1 VNTDFSGAWP
11 SRVTPFGLPSSG
23 EGRAAETERPH
34 IARGTAE
41 LSTVEQNEL
50 RDHPELRKAAI
61 VSALQRAVC
70 AVQEG
75 DEMYAL
81 SETGFASKLLR
92 GRVS

>member
-1 VNTDFSGAWP
+1 MNTNYSGAWP
-11 SRVTPFGLPSSG
+11 SRVAPFGLPPAG
-23 EGRAAETERPH
+23 EGRAAEIEPPT
-34 IARGTAE
+34 ARGTAD
-41 LSTVEQNEL
+41 LSAVEQREL
-50 RDHPELRKAAI
+50 HEHPELRKAAI

-75 DEMYAL
+75 DEVYAL

>member
-11 SRVTPFGLPSSG
+11 SRAVPFDLPEQG
-23 EGRAAETERPH
+23 EGRAATPEPPPTGG
-34 IARGTAE
+34 AAE